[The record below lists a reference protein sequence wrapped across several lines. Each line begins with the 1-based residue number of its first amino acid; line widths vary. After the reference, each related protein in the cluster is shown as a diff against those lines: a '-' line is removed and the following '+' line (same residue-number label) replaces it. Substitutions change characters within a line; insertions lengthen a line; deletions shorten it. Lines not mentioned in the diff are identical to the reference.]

1 VNHQKQILHD
11 KIRGAFERELCLE
24 IFRSVEV
31 QKRVEELS
39 RSLMDGK
46 TEALTLH
53 APRGPKQDNLYCKF
67 NEILQ
72 DIEAVTIPLRC
83 SSEIFSSVMKSCCTR
98 ASNVTGRH
106 CPTCRPRQESS

>member
-1 VNHQKQILHD
+1 MNHQKQILHH
-11 KIRGAFERELCLE
+11 KIRAAYERELCLE
-24 IFRSVEV
+24 ILRSVEV

-53 APRGPKQDNLYCKF
+53 APRGPKQDDLYCKF

-83 SSEIFSSVMKSCCTR
+83 VRLKSSSVTKS
-98 ASNVTGRH
+98 
-106 CPTCRPRQESS
+106 